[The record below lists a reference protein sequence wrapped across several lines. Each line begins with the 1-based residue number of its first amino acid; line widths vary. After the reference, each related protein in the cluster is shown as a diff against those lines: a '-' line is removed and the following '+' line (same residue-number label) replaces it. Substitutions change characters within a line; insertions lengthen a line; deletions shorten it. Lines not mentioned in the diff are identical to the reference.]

1 MSRFF
6 EVIRNIFSI
15 PELRR
20 RIYFT
25 FGLLAAFRFGVYIP
39 LIGIDMKVL
48 AKMMQAADS
57 AGGAGRLLGWL
68 NVFSGGGIKQ
78 MSILSLGIMP
88 YISASIIFQLLSKV
102 VPRLEAIAKEGPSG
116 TRKIANWTRL
126 STIPICLVQAIF
138 LVKYLGSPG
147 ANRMAEGVMVP
158 DPGFF
163 SFYLPGVVAL
173 LAGTMM
179 VMWLGDQITEHGIGN
194 GASIIIMTGIVGRM
208 PQAYLEIQQQIK
220 TGSMEWA
227 TLLIIIGLYAA
238 VIVAVVFTTQ
248 AQRRIPV
255 QHAKHMKGRRM
266 YGGQKHYLPLRVNQ
280 AGVMPVIFASSIMV
294 LPGMLASGLQWQAG
308 KEIFSR
314 YGFIYTTMYLILVFF
329 FTFFWTALFFQPTE
343 MANNLKEYGSFV
355 PGIRPGRKTAEH
367 LEHVMT
373 RVTLV
378 GATFLCLIAVIPD
391 LVAQILGVDR
401 IITSFLGGTGIL
413 IVVGVG
419 LDMMQKI
426 ESYLLMRQYEG
437 FMKKGRI
444 RGRR

>member
-20 RIYFT
+20 RVLFT
-25 FGLLAAFRFGVYIP
+25 FGILAAFRFGSYVP
-39 LIGIDMKVL
+39 LLGVDLKVL
-48 AKMMQAADS
+48 ATLMKGSDDPS
-57 AGGAGRLLGWL
+57 AAGRLLGWL
-68 NVFSGGGIKQ
+68 SVFSGGAFSN

-88 YISASIIFQLLSKV
+88 YISASIIFQLLTKV

-126 STIPICLVQAIF
+126 STIPICLVQAVF
-138 LVKYLGSPG
+138 LVKYLGSSQG
-147 ANRMAEGVMVP
+147 NQMGGGVLVP

-163 SFYLPGVVAL
+163 SFYIPGVLAL
-173 LAGTMM
+173 LAGTMI

-194 GASIIIMTGIVGRM
+194 GASVLIMTGIVGRM
-208 PQAYLEIQQQIK
+208 PQAYMEIQAQIK
-220 TGSMEWA
+220 TGGMGIETPIILA
-227 TLLIIIGLYAA
+227 LLYTL
-238 VIVAVVFTTQ
+238 VVVAIVFTTQ

-266 YGGQKHYLPLRVNQ
+266 YGGQKHYLPLKVNQ

-294 LPGMLASGLQWQAG
+294 LPNMLCTAVGWQTG
-308 KEIFSR
+308 KDIFSR
-314 YGFIYTTMYLILVFF
+314 YGFIYSTMYVTLVFF

-378 GATFLCLIAVIPD
+378 GATFLCLIALLPD
-391 LVAQILGVDR
+391 LAAQLLNVDR

-419 LDMMQKI
+419 MDMMQKI

>member
-20 RIYFT
+20 RVLFT
-25 FGLLAAFRFGVYIP
+25 FGILAAFRFGSYVP
-39 LIGIDMKVL
+39 LIGVDLQALTEMMK
-48 AKMMQAADS
+48 QAEEPGA
-57 AGGAGRLLGWL
+57 AGRLLGWL
-68 NVFSGGGIKQ
+68 SVFSGGAINQ

-88 YISASIIFQLLSKV
+88 YISASIIFQLLTKV
-102 VPRLEAIAKEGPSG
+102 VPRLEAIAKEGASG

-126 STIPICLVQAIF
+126 ATIPICFVQAIF
-138 LVKYLGSPG
+138 LVRFLGSG
-147 ANRMAEGVMVP
+147 QANRMGGGELVH

-163 SFYLPGVVAL
+163 SFYLPGVLAL
-173 LAGTMM
+173 LAGTMI

-194 GASIIIMTGIVGRM
+194 GASVIIMVGIVGRM
-208 PQAYLEIQQQIK
+208 PQAYLEIQQQIRAGAMGLE
-220 TGSMEWA
+220 TVFI
-227 TLLIIIGLYAA
+227 LVGLYVA
-238 VIVAVVFTTQ
+238 VIVAIVFTTQ

-294 LPGMLASGLQWQAG
+294 LPNMICTAIDWQTG
-308 KEIFSR
+308 KDIFSR
-314 YGFIYTTMYLILVFF
+314 YGFIYSTFYVALVFF
-329 FTFFWTALFFQPTE
+329 FTFFWTALFFQPNE

-378 GATFLCLIAVIPD
+378 GATFLCLIALLPD
-391 LVAQILGVDR
+391 LVAQMLKVDR
-401 IITSFLGGTGIL
+401 IITGFLGGTGIL

>member
-6 EVIRNIFSI
+6 TVLRNIFTI

-20 RIYFT
+20 RILFT
-25 FGLLAAFRFGVYIP
+25 FGLLAAFRFGSFVP
-39 LIGIDMKVL
+39 LLGVDITVL
-48 AKMMQAADS
+48 HELMQQADQ
-57 AGGAGRLLGWL
+57 GGQGRLMGWL
-68 NVFSGGGIKQ
+68 NIFSGGAIQ
-78 MSILSLGIMP
+78 NMSLLSLGIMP
-88 YISASIIFQLLSKV
+88 YISASIIFQLLVKV
-102 VPRLEAIAKEGPSG
+102 VPRLEAVAKEGPG
-116 TRKIANWTRL
+116 GYRKIANWTRL
-126 STIPICLVQAIF
+126 STIPICLVQGIF
-138 LVKYLGSPG
+138 MVKWLGSSG
-147 ANRMAEGVMVP
+147 MNRAAGGVLIP
-158 DPGFF
+158 DPGFL
-163 SFYLPGVVAL
+163 SFYLPGVLGL
-173 LAGTMM
+173 LAGSMI
-179 VMWLGDQITEHGIGN
+179 VMWIGDQITEHGIGN

-208 PQAYLEIQQQIK
+208 PRAFVELQQEVKVGTIGID
-220 TGSMEWA
+220 TILI
-227 TLLIIIGLYAA
+227 LLALYVG
-238 VIVAVVFTTQ
+238 VIVAIVFTTQ

-294 LPGMLASGLQWQAG
+294 LPGM
-308 KEIFSR
+308 FSTAIGWETGREVFGR
-314 YGFIYTTMYLILVFF
+314 YGFFFTAMYLALVFF
-329 FTFFWTALFFQPTE
+329 FTFFWTALFFQPNE

-355 PGIRPGRKTAEH
+355 PGIRPGRRTAEH

-378 GATFLCLIAVIPD
+378 GATFLCLIAVLPD
-391 LVAQILGVDR
+391 LVAQTLKVDR

>member
-1 MSRFF
+1 VSRIFT
-6 EVIRNIFSI
+6 VLRNIFTI

-20 RIYFT
+20 RILFT
-25 FGLLAAFRFGVYIP
+25 FGLLAAFRFGSFVP
-39 LIGIDMKVL
+39 LLGIDTQVLKDLMK
-48 AKMMQAADS
+48 QAQGGD
-57 AGGAGRLLGWL
+57 AGGRLLGWL
-68 NVFSGGGIKQ
+68 NIFSGGAITQ

-88 YISASIIFQLLSKV
+88 YISASIIFQLLVKV
-102 VPRLEAIAKEGPSG
+102 VPRLEAVAKEGPSG
-116 TRKIANWTRL
+116 YRKIANWTRL
-126 STIPICLVQAIF
+126 ATIPICLVQAIF
-138 LVKYLGSPG
+138 MVKWLGSGDP
-147 ANRMAEGVMVP
+147 NRMGGGLLVP

-163 SFYLPGVVAL
+163 SFYLPGVLGL

-208 PQAYLEIQQQIK
+208 PQAFIELQQMVST
-220 TGSMEWA
+220 TGRWD
-227 TLLIIIGLYAA
+227 TIVIIVGLYLA
-238 VIVAVVFTTQ
+238 VIVAIVFTTQ

-294 LPGMLASGLQWQAG
+294 LPGMLFTAVRWEAG
-308 KEIFSR
+308 REIFSR
-314 YGFIYTTMYLILVFF
+314 YGFIYSTMYVALVFF
-329 FTFFWTALFFQPTE
+329 FTFFWTALFFQPNE
-343 MANNLKEYGSFV
+343 MANQLKEQGSFV

-373 RVTLV
+373 RVTVV
-378 GATFLCLIAVIPD
+378 GATFLCMIALLPD
-391 LVAQILGVDR
+391 LVAQTLNVDR
-401 IITSFLGGTGIL
+401 IITAFLGGTGIL

>member
-1 MSRFF
+1 M
-6 EVIRNIFSI
+6 RNIFTI

-20 RIYFT
+20 RIFFT
-25 FGLLAAFRFGVYIP
+25 FGMLAAFRFGSFIP
-39 LIGIDMKVL
+39 ILGIDLDVLHDMMK
-48 AKMMQAADS
+48 QADQ
-57 AGGAGRLLGWL
+57 GGQGRLFGWL
-68 NVFSGGGIKQ
+68 NIFSGGAIQ
-78 MSILSLGIMP
+78 NLSLLSLGIMP
-88 YISASIIFQLLSKV
+88 YISASIIFQLLVKV
-102 VPRLEAIAKEGPSG
+102 VPKLEAVAKEGPSG
-116 TRKIANWTRL
+116 YRKIANWTRM
-126 STIPICLVQAIF
+126 STIPICLVQGIF
-138 LVKYLGSPG
+138 MVKWLGSSAINKAAG
-147 ANRMAEGVMVP
+147 GILVP

-163 SFYLPGVVAL
+163 SFYIPGVLGL
-173 LAGTMM
+173 LAGTMI
-179 VMWLGDQITEHGIGN
+179 VMWLGDQVTEHGIGN
-194 GASIIIMTGIVGRM
+194 GASLIIMTGIVGRM
-208 PQAYLEIQQQIK
+208 PQAYLELQAGVK
-220 TGSMEWA
+220 A
-227 TLLIIIGLYAA
+227 NTLGIDTIVILVALYVGVIIAI
-238 VIVAVVFTTQ
+238 VFTTQ

-294 LPGMLASGLQWQAG
+294 LPGMLCQAIRWEAG
-308 KEIFSR
+308 REIFGR
-314 YGFIYTTMYLILVFF
+314 YGFIFSTLYVVLVFF
-329 FTFFWTALFFQPTE
+329 FTFFWTALFFQPNE

-378 GATFLCLIAVIPD
+378 GATFLCLIALLPD
-391 LVAQILGVDR
+391 LIAQVLRVDR

>member
-1 MSRFF
+1 MGRFF
-6 EVIRNIFSI
+6 TVLRNIFTI

-20 RIYFT
+20 RIFFT
-25 FGLLAAFRFGVYIP
+25 FGMLAAFRFGSFVPI
-39 LIGIDMKVL
+39 LGIDLEVLHDMMK
-48 AKMMQAADS
+48 QADQ
-57 AGGAGRLLGWL
+57 GGQGRLFGWL
-68 NVFSGGGIKQ
+68 NIFSGGAIQ
-78 MSILSLGIMP
+78 NLSLLSLGIMP
-88 YISASIIFQLLSKV
+88 YISASIIFQLLVKV
-102 VPRLEAIAKEGPSG
+102 VPKLEAVAKEGPSG
-116 TRKIANWTRL
+116 YRKIANWTRM
-126 STIPICLVQAIF
+126 STIPICLVQGIF
-138 LVKYLGSPG
+138 MVKWLGSSAINKAAG
-147 ANRMAEGVMVP
+147 GILVP

-163 SFYLPGVVAL
+163 SFYIPGVLGL
-173 LAGTMM
+173 LAGTMI
-179 VMWLGDQITEHGIGN
+179 VMWLGDQVTEHGIGN
-194 GASIIIMTGIVGRM
+194 GASLIIMTGIVGRM
-208 PQAYLEIQQQIK
+208 PQAYLELQAGVK
-220 TGSMEWA
+220 A
-227 TLLIIIGLYAA
+227 NTLGIDTIVILVALYVGVIIAI
-238 VIVAVVFTTQ
+238 VFTTQ

-294 LPGMLASGLQWQAG
+294 LPGMLCQAIRWEG
-308 KEIFSR
+308 GREIFGR
-314 YGFIYTTMYLILVFF
+314 YGFIFSTMYVVLVFF

-343 MANNLKEYGSFV
+343 MSNNLKEYGSFV

-378 GATFLCLIAVIPD
+378 GATFLCLIALLPD
-391 LVAQILGVDR
+391 LIAQVLRVDR

>member
-1 MSRFF
+1 MTRFF

-20 RIYFT
+20 RVLFT
-25 FGLLAAFRFGVYIP
+25 FGILAAFRFGSYVP

-48 AKMMQAADS
+48 AEMMKQSEDPGA
-57 AGGAGRLLGWL
+57 AGRLLGWL
-68 NVFSGGGIKQ
+68 SVFSGGAIKQ

-88 YISASIIFQLLSKV
+88 YISASIIFQLLTKV
-102 VPRLEAIAKEGPSG
+102 VPRLEAIAKEGASG

-126 STIPICLVQAIF
+126 STIPICFVQAIF
-138 LVKYLGSPG
+138 LVKFLGSG
-147 ANRMAEGVMVP
+147 QGNRLGGGLLVP

-163 SFYLPGVVAL
+163 SFYIPGVLGL
-173 LAGTMM
+173 LAGTMI

-194 GASIIIMTGIVGRM
+194 GASVLIMTGIVGRM
-208 PQAYLEIQQQIK
+208 PQAYLEIQQQIRV
-220 TGSMEWA
+220 GSMGFE
-227 TLLIIIGLYAA
+227 TVVILILLYAA
-238 VIVAVVFTTQ
+238 VVVGVVFTTQ

-255 QHAKHMKGRRM
+255 QHPKHMKGRRM
-266 YGGQKHYLPLRVNQ
+266 YGGQKHYLPLKVNQ

-294 LPGMLASGLQWQAG
+294 LPNMICTAINWQTG
-308 KEIFSR
+308 KDIFSR
-314 YGFIYTTMYLILVFF
+314 LGFIYSTMYLALVFF

-378 GATFLCLIAVIPD
+378 GATFLCLIALIPD
-391 LVAQILGVDR
+391 LIAQMLNVDR